1 MVFLSYIGMF
11 GVWLKFLCKWKLLVE
26 VKYILKKKKVRFDIV
41 VRFLKII
48 YFGIKWIKGFE
59 RYLIIFIVNLSSILL
74 FYRG

>member
-59 RYLIIFIVNLSSILL
+59 RCLKS
-74 FYRG
+74 FYCKFR